1 MLSLY
6 FNLHYQSIRLRSA
19 SEQPMVLVQVHEVE
33 RCFNSNLDTFIISI
47 SLISRTA
54 WEGLKKPV
62 KTFSTDH
69 ILKCSGLCTGMPEDC
84 DTFHY
89 DFWHQLCSPAKV
101 GILSSSLL
109 HTELSLLYQQIDCIA
124 QHHQLRDKTES
135 EGDSPCT
142 AQGEIGIWVFNEI
155 K

>member
-62 KTFSTDH
+62 KTFSSDH
-69 ILKCSGLCTGMPEDC
+69 ILKCSGLCTGIPGDC

-89 DFWHQLCSPAKV
+89 DFWHQLCSLANIA
-101 GILSSSLL
+101 GWISS
-109 HTELSLLYQQIDCIA
+109 D
-124 QHHQLRDKTES
+124 HQLRDKRES
-135 EGDSPCT
+135 EGDNPCT
-142 AQGEIGIWVFNEI
+142 AQGEIGVWLYNEV
-155 K
+155 KYCE